1 MAKIELIGGHIGIK
15 LIIEMAKIEINR
27 RPYWIYANY
36 RDGQNGIYRR
46 LHWIMLLIEITK
58 IKLTGSHIVIMLNIE
73 MAKIKLTRG
82 HIGIMLIL
90 EMAKIELTGG
100 HIGFIE
106 LI

>member
-1 MAKIELIGGHIGIK
+1 MAK
-15 LIIEMAKIEINR
+15 
-27 RPYWIYANY
+27 
-36 RDGQNGIYRR
+36 
-46 LHWIMLLIEITK
+46 TK
-58 IKLTGSHIVIMLNIE
+58 YL
-73 MAKIKLTRG
+73 KLTRG